1 MDYEEGCMDTE
12 KTLLQQIRE
21 KEQDVAKK
29 IEVVRAGT
37 DASIAAAKTDAE
49 NLLCTAN
56 VEGKTASEELYW
68 KEKGKTESQIEQL
81 RREAALE
88 AEAAVERGKRNIPVA
103 AAAIVR
109 FVTME

>member
-1 MDYEEGCMDTE
+1 MDME

-29 IEVVRAGT
+29 IEGVRAGT
-37 DASIAAAKTDAE
+37 DATIAAAKIDAE

-56 VEGKTASEELYW
+56 AEGKTAAEELYW
-68 KEKGKTESQIEQL
+68 KEKGKTEARIDQMRQ
-81 RREAALE
+81 EAGLV
-88 AEAAVERGKRNIPVA
+88 AEAASERGKRNIPMA

>member
-1 MDYEEGCMDTE
+1 MGME

-29 IEVVRAGT
+29 IELVRTGT
-37 DASIAAAKTDAE
+37 EAAIAAAKTDAE

-56 VEGKTASEELYW
+56 TEGKTAAEELYW
-68 KEKGKTESQIEQL
+68 REKGRTEAQIEQMK
-81 RREAALE
+81 RDAGTE
-88 AEAAVERGKRNIPVA
+88 AETTAERGKRNIPVA
-103 AAAIVR
+103 ADAIVR

>member
-1 MDYEEGCMDTE
+1 MDME

-29 IEVVRAGT
+29 IENVRAGT
-37 DASIAAAKTDAE
+37 DATITAAKIDAE

-56 VEGKTASEELYW
+56 AEGKTAAEELYW
-68 KEKGKTESQIEQL
+68 REKGKTEAHIEQM
-81 RREAALE
+81 RQETALE
-88 AEAAVERGKRNIPVA
+88 AEAAAEKGRRNIPA
-103 AAAIVR
+103 AAEAIVR

>member
-1 MDYEEGCMDTE
+1 MDTE

-21 KEQDVAKK
+21 KEQEVAKK
-29 IEVVRAGT
+29 IENVRTGT
-37 DASIAAAKTDAE
+37 DATIAAAKTDAE

-56 VEGKTASEELYW
+56 AEGKTAAEELYW
-68 KEKGKTESQIEQL
+68 REKGKTDAQIEQL
-81 RREAALE
+81 RQDAGRE
-88 AEAAVERGKRNIPVA
+88 AEAAAERGKRNIPVA